1 MTEREMLT
9 RKLAAADFS
18 LYEMRLFLDTH
29 PHDCEA
35 LNKFKEYRAK
45 RDLIADEYQCKFG
58 PLTSSANDSQQWD
71 WIKNPWPWDYEE
83 GIC

>member
-9 RKLAAADFS
+9 RKFAAADFS

-58 PLTSSANDSQQWD
+58 PLTDSANDYQQWD